1 MNAVDL
7 RTQDGH
13 ASELVPAVR
22 PAWGRLERR
31 GLMGAVAIA
40 IFIGCF
46 GLRELYSG
54 DADAFG
60 ALYVI
65 PVALVALDFGFWAGL
80 VGAILASALLIGAPT
95 ASNDASAWA
104 VSASVIVFALVG
116 TLVGRFS
123 DRTRVLH
130 AVVSVHNQRLSA
142 AEQERAG
149 LHAELENVHG
159 RLRAQLC
166 NAEQLLMHHE
176 EERRGIARQLHEE
189 AAQTMAGALLAVEL
203 LERGMGG
210 GLTQEQFAEVRCRVR
225 ECIVDLREL
234 ATALR
239 PPVLDELGLGPA
251 LEHLAELAGERGGR
265 PVAIQATGM
274 RERLP
279 SDVETAAYR
288 VVEEILRALPGP
300 ASVVLDRT
308 GNESVRITVRC
319 DGPCAD
325 RAPADLECALGST
338 RARLE
343 LMGGKLELAE
353 DESGCFTVAGELPL
367 AA

>member
-1 MNAVDL
+1 MNAFDFG
-7 RTQDGH
+7 TQDRQ
-13 ASELVPAVR
+13 APETIAAAR
-22 PAWGRLERR
+22 PGWLGLERR
-31 GLMGAVAIA
+31 ALVLGAAFV
-40 IFIGCF
+40 IFVVCF
-46 GLRELYSG
+46 GVRELDSG
-54 DADAFG
+54 DADVLG

-65 PVALVALDFGFWAGL
+65 PVALIALDFGLVAGL
-80 VGAILASALLIGAPT
+80 AAAIAASALLVGAP
-95 ASNDASAWA
+95 ASDDASDWA
-104 VSASVIVFALVG
+104 VSTSVVVFTLVG
-116 TLVGRFS
+116 ALAGRFS
-123 DRTRVLH
+123 DRARALH
-130 AVVSVHNQRLSA
+130 AAVSADNQRLSV

-149 LHAELENVHG
+149 LHAELQSVHG

-189 AAQTMAGALLAVEL
+189 AAQTMAGALLAVQL

-210 GLTQEQFAEVRCRVR
+210 GLTKEQFAEVRCRVR

-251 LEHLAELAGERGGR
+251 LDHLAELARERSGR
-265 PVAIQATGM
+265 PVAIEVKGM

-279 SDVETAAYR
+279 ADVETAAYR
-288 VVEEILRALPGP
+288 VVEGILHALPGP
-300 ASVVLDRT
+300 ASVVVDRS
-308 GNESVRITVRC
+308 GEESVRIAVRC
-319 DGPCAD
+319 DEPCAD
-325 RAPADLECALGST
+325 HAPADLECALAST

-343 LMGGKLELAE
+343 LMGGRLELAE
-353 DESGCFTVAGELPL
+353 DEDGCFTVAGELPL